1 MQLGCLKTRNIYLI
15 GSVNYAIVA
24 IVVAVVV
31 VVVVVVV
38 DNMKRMMG
46 EQAYD

>member
-1 MQLGCLKTRNIYLI
+1 MRNIYLI
-15 GSVNYAIVA
+15 GLVNYAIVA
-24 IVVAVVV
+24 I

-46 EQAYD
+46 EQAYDYFINF